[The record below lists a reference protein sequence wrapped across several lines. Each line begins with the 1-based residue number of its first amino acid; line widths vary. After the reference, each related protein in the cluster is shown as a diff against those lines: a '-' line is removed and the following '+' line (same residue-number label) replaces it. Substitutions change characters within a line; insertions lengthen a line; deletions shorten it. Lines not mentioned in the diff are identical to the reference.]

1 MNSKIKLRNKYLK
14 HTRDL
19 SAISFVLF
27 RNAIGRKLDLN
38 VTDTECLSLLSI
50 KGVSTPTEVARYTGL
65 TTGST
70 TAMLDRL
77 EKAKYIRRKPNP
89 NDRRGILIEI
99 RKQYTE
105 TAGPLIAEIQNAHN
119 DLINRYSGKEL
130 EIIADFLTSFAN
142 NVKEYTG
149 RT

>member
-1 MNSKIKLRNKYLK
+1 MNSKIELK
-14 HTRDL
+14 KQVFKAARDFGY
-19 SAISFVLF
+19 ISSVLF

-50 KGVSTPTEVARYTGL
+50 KGVSTPTELCYTGL

-119 DLINRYSGKEL
+119 DLINRYL
-130 EIIADFLTSFAN
+130 Q
-142 NVKEYTG
+142 VKNSK
-149 RT
+149 